1 MIACKSNFKFEITYF
16 VWRFSYK
23 NTCLYA
29 ILFAYFFLSW
39 PCELTKK
46 IRHVNVWDEPKNW
59 LNLS

>member
-29 ILFAYFFLSW
+29 ILFAFFF
-39 PCELTKK
+39 CELALRVNKK
-46 IRHVNVWDEPKNW
+46 DKTCKC
-59 LNLS
+59 LG